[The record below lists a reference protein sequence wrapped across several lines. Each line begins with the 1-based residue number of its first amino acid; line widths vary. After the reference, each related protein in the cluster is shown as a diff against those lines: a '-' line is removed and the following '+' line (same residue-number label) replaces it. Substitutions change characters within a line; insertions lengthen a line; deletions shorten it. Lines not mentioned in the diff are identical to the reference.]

1 MSTDIVMDAG
11 SYKTILYSN
20 SKVVLEES
28 SAVSVNS
35 DTYKPIC
42 FGDDAK
48 KMFGK
53 TSDNVTTVFPIDRGV
68 ISEYDVAEAMVVNF
82 IKKAF
87 GNKIIKPRIIVVVPS
102 GVTTVQHHSLANAV
116 AAAGCRNISTI
127 ENSIA
132 TALGLGIDFNKAHGS
147 MIIDL
152 GAGTTDIATISLGGI
167 HYNDSVRVGSID
179 FDDDIEKYIRYNKNI
194 LIGGQTAELIKRS
207 VGCAIDRD
215 FEVTITAKGK
225 HLLTGLPEEFEIS
238 STEVREAISE
248 HLNIIAISA
257 QSVIEKTDPDIVAD
271 ISTDGIYLVG
281 GGASLFGIDKFL
293 SDYLGVKV
301 NFIDNPLKSALKGAD
316 MVLKNPKLIKNSDYQ
331 YRSIQS
337 LIIENDEI

>member
-20 SKVVLEES
+20 SNVVLEES
-28 SAVSVNS
+28 SAVSVDS
-35 DTYKPIC
+35 DTYEPLC
-42 FGDDAK
+42 YGDEAK
-48 KMFGK
+48 RMFGK
-53 TSDNVTTVFPIDRGV
+53 TPEKITTVFPIDRGV
-68 ISEYDVAEAMVVNF
+68 VSEYDVAEAMVVNF

-87 GNKIIKPRIIVVVPS
+87 GSRIVKPRIIVVVPS

-132 TALGLGIDFNKAHGS
+132 TALGLGIDFEKAHGS

-152 GAGTTDIATISLGGI
+152 GAGTTDIATLSLGGI
-167 HYNDSVRVGSID
+167 HYNDSIRIGSID
-179 FDDDIEKYIRYNKNI
+179 FDDDIEKYVRYNKNI
-194 LIGGQTAELIKRS
+194 LIGGQTAEHIKRS
-207 VGCAIDRD
+207 VGCAIERD

-238 STEVREAISE
+238 SKEVNLAIQE
-248 HLNIIAISA
+248 HLNMIAKA
-257 QSVIEKTDPDIVAD
+257 VQSVIEKTAPDIVAD
-271 ISTDGIYLVG
+271 ISKDGIYLVG
-281 GGASLFGIDKFL
+281 GGARLFGIDKFL

-301 NFIDNPLKSALKGAD
+301 NFVDDPLKSALKGAD